1 VLIARGAIVGALV
14 LMGIFTRPILAAEDP
29 DTASVGREAELDA
42 TIVVSGWNAA
52 IGVGL
57 SSGSGTLTYRGKE
70 YELKVSGMELGGVGI
85 SSGTVSGNV
94 YDLKNVEDING
105 QYSGLGAGGVA
116 GTGGGV
122 LGMRND
128 KHVIIRVTT
137 QAKGARLKM
146 GASGITLQLVQAHSA
161 GSATGAS
168 AGSTPGLPQ
177 TLGFGQARFGNLGLR
192 PTFNA
197 QIDGFVEANPGFGG
211 KKVGALSRSELFFE
225 TSNEI
230 GLDYDY
236 SLGRFGTLSGRVSGV
251 YSLTGG
257 GLDALATNYP
267 GSPVRD
273 SYTLE
278 AAYLDWTSGDT
289 IPFLGH
295 DGLELSYGRNRY
307 QVGDGFLFWD
317 GASDG
322 GRRGATWLSPR
333 KAFDQM
339 GLARVL
345 LGNWKLEG
353 FFLSPNDA
361 PDTNTN
367 LAGTNLEYSHPDYGV
382 TGFIYAHFLSSDTP
396 TRDGMNLFYWR
407 ADTTPFPA
415 VKDAHFLTS
424 VAAETNDASSGL
436 TNAFGWYVGPAYT
449 FSRLPWKPTLFGRYA
464 SFSGGTNHAF
474 DPLFLGLPDWGSWF
488 QGEVLGEWLLS
499 NSNLVS
505 YQARV
510 KAVPNDSITLN
521 LIYYSFQLQ
530 DPSTQALGSGSTR
543 AKKIADEVDFI
554 VDLTL
559 TNWWTV
565 SATYGLAVPGPAAK
579 DATGGSAVW
588 SQGML
593 YMNWTF

>member
-1 VLIARGAIVGALV
+1 VGALV
-14 LMGIFTRPILAAEDP
+14 LMASFTRPILAEDEPEVTGARKDAEP
-29 DTASVGREAELDA
+29 DA
-42 TIVVSGWNAA
+42 TIVVSGWTAA

-57 SSGSGTLTYRGKE
+57 SSGSGTLTYQGKE

-85 SSGTVSGNV
+85 SSGTASGNV
-94 YDLKNVEDING
+94 YNLQNVEDING
-105 QYSGLGAGGVA
+105 QYSGLAAGAMVGAGA
-116 GTGGGV
+116 GA

-128 KHVIIRVTT
+128 KQVIIRVTT
-137 QAKGARLKM
+137 KAKGARLKM
-146 GASGITLQLVQAHSA
+146 GASGMTLELVQAPSA
-161 GSATGAS
+161 VPATATSAPLV
-168 AGSTPGLPQ
+168 PGWPQ
-177 TLGFGQARFGNLGLR
+177 TLGFGEARFGKLGLR

-197 QIDGFVEANPGFGG
+197 QIDGFAEGNPGFGG
-211 KKVGALSRSELFFE
+211 NKVGPLSRSELFFE

-230 GLDYDY
+230 GLNYDY

-273 SYTLE
+273 SYTIE
-278 AAYLDWTSGDT
+278 AAYLDWTSGDA
-289 IPFLGH
+289 IPFLVH

-361 PDTNTN
+361 PDTNTS

-382 TGFIYAHFLSSDTP
+382 TGFIYANIFDSDTP

-407 ADTTPFPA
+407 ADTTPFPTL
-415 VKDAHFLTS
+415 KDVRFQTS
-424 VAAETNDASSGL
+424 VAAETNGASSGL
-436 TNAFGWYVGPAYT
+436 KDAEGWYVGPAYT
-449 FSRLPWKPTLFGRYA
+449 FSWLPWTPTLFGRYA
-464 SFSGGTNHAF
+464 SFSGGTNHGF

-499 NSNLVS
+499 NNNLVS

-521 LIYYSFQLQ
+521 LIYYSFELQ
-530 DPSTQALGSGSTR
+530 ESSAQALGSGSTQ

-565 SATYGLAVPGPAAK
+565 SATYGLAVPGRAAR